1 MTSLA
6 TYLQHLLHLQNSSLT
21 LDPSGG
27 NTRHSNLREDTNE
40 REIYRRKER
49 NTNGWKMGNMEARKN
64 CRLKRFDGNAADCEN
79 RCRENIFCKWKD

>member
-1 MTSLA
+1 MTPLA

-27 NTRHSNLREDTNE
+27 NTRNPDLREKDTNE

-49 NTNGWKMGNMEARKN
+49 NTNGWKMGNMKAHKN
-64 CRLKRFDGNAADCEN
+64 CWFKRFDRNAADCVN
-79 RCRENIFCKWKD
+79 RCPENIL

>member
-1 MTSLA
+1 MTPLA

-27 NTRHSNLREDTNE
+27 NTRNPDLRETDTNE

-49 NTNGWKMGNMEARKN
+49 NINGWKTGNMKARKN
-64 CRLKRFDGNAADCEN
+64 CWLKRFDRNAADCVN
-79 RCRENIFCKWKD
+79 RCPENIL